1 MTRLEGV
8 KTFWSS
14 PCQRCGLSTD
24 DEPFPCLGEN
34 WGARE
39 CPMNAARAGW
49 LQRCED
55 GMYRLGYPYAAWV
68 VKEDGL
74 GCFPVCSLEFFR
86 DEPTPELVQATQGP
100 HLLRVEKATPAP
112 PGQPAR

>member
-1 MTRLEGV
+1 MPRLEGV

-24 DEPFPCLGEN
+24 DEPFPCLGEK

-39 CPMNAARAGW
+39 CPMNAARADW
-49 LQRCED
+49 LRRREA
-55 GMYRLGYPYAAWV
+55 GMYRMGYPYAAWV

-74 GCFPVCSLEFFR
+74 GLFPVCSLEFFR
-86 DEPTPELVQATQGP
+86 DEPTPELVQAALGP
-100 HLLRVEKATPAP
+100 HLLHVEKAAAAAGARPAP
-112 PGQPAR
+112 